1 MTKGGCSIL
10 EGFPGCGK
18 TTVLA
23 ATAIFLYRCGFNIL
37 LVGASNAAVDAL
49 VDSLVAL
56 EPIQYVRIRRGE
68 VEKRSRMT
76 ANARESASDEGNA
89 EVEQHV
95 ALIGLLQALKS
106 SQSRKIEGDPQY
118 SLLTHINRRCS
129 EAIAKNESHMIN
141 VAQGAKKMDT
151 TMPGGESTE
160 SSEHD
165 VRNAFS
171 VVNEYLSQPKDPRP
185 DPSSTDEFK
194 KWLDRQSIFKKC
206 YDTVADL
213 VVKNTSIV
221 ACTNNLAGS
230 HIVRRNFGA
239 NGKPIIVIA
248 DEDGQALEPDVII
261 PLVSLDMAQ
270 LVVGT
275 IRGGDS
281 HQLPP
286 LAITA
291 SEVPGYNEFGAQLAR
306 SFFDRLRRARFPVT
320 TVSQQCRMCPQ
331 LRKFPSEFTYFGR
344 MIDDP
349 SVASIIINSEL
360 ADALLT
366 WIRTKEPGAKFNNGL
381 ELIGLNVSNGQTM
394 VNDRNHSRSNAE
406 NVSVVMDLVEF
417 LINQNV
423 LSNVTCSIITTYS
436 EQKKS
441 YITKMLELSEKL
453 NIIWQ
458 DMVDVMSVDRMQGHE
473 KDMIILDWVV
483 DSGTKSD
490 LGFASDNRRANVAI
504 TRARTCLIVVAN
516 GRIIDN
522 DRLSEVKPMEVPPE
536 ILVHWQYLLNNRL
549 IVDCPAE
556 LPTVDNNDRDENECP
571 GPAELA
577 TVDGNDQEKE
587 SPYPMG
593 PPNW

>member
-1 MTKGGCSIL
+1 MGTTYHHRLIL
-10 EGFPGCGK
+10 SC
-18 TTVLA
+18 
-23 ATAIFLYRCGFNIL
+23 
-37 LVGASNAAVDAL
+37 
-49 VDSLVAL
+49 
-56 EPIQYVRIRRGE
+56 
-68 VEKRSRMT
+68 
-76 ANARESASDEGNA
+76 
-89 EVEQHV
+89 
-95 ALIGLLQALKS
+95 
-106 SQSRKIEGDPQY
+106 
-118 SLLTHINRRCS
+118 
-129 EAIAKNESHMIN
+129 
-141 VAQGAKKMDT
+141 
-151 TMPGGESTE
+151 
-160 SSEHD
+160 
-165 VRNAFS
+165 
-171 VVNEYLSQPKDPRP
+171 PRP
-185 DPSSTDEFK
+185 DPSSTDEFE

-291 SEVPGYNEFGAQLAR
+291 SEVPGYNEFGSQLAR

-344 MIDDP
+344 MTDDP

-436 EQKKS
+436 EQKKC

-453 NIIWQ
+453 NIIRQ
-458 DMVDVMSVDRMQGHE
+458 DMVEVVSVDRMQGHE

-571 GPAELA
+571 GPAELP

-587 SPYPMG
+587 SPYPVG
-593 PPNW
+593 PPDW